1 MNDTFYIIK
10 SKSKS
15 MSMFDRIMLYI
26 RNNSLFK
33 ELRSYKNL
41 IRWFYLMSVKF

>member
-10 SKSKS
+10 LKP

-41 IRWFYLMSVKF
+41 ISWFYLMSVKF